1 MRCDVRYYKASATGE
16 YEIVQ
21 RKSIKAV
28 TAELEATKPC
38 RLNTVE
44 HREPIEA
51 VSANHNWSAATK
63 RELIEAVCKELEAT
77 KSAAEE
83 TVNIVLQAIKD
94 YVAAENICPN
104 GARTEGF
111 GFCWKKSRP

>member
-1 MRCDVRYYKASATGE
+1 MRCDVRYYKTSATGE

-28 TAELEATKPC
+28 TAGLEATKPC

-44 HREPIEA
+44 HREP
-51 VSANHNWSAATK
+51 
-63 RELIEAVCKELEAT
+63 IEAVCKELEAT